1 MEPLKSQDPKS
12 IGPWKL
18 IGRLGSGGMGIVYLA
33 EKNIQRV
40 ALKVVQN
47 FMDSPEV
54 RARLQREVEVMG
66 KIKSARVA
74 KVIDSDVNSDFAW
87 IATEFIDGPDLKTY
101 IESGGVLNEQDWHGL
116 ALGLFQGLEEV
127 HAEGIIHRDIKP
139 SNILISNNGPKLIDF
154 GIAQGSDATSLT
166 STGLVAGSPAWLAP
180 EQIHGETLTSA
191 ADIFS
196 AGSVLKFAATGN
208 SPWGDSTSTTTP
220 VIFNKI
226 LTKEPDFTGLT
237 SNQKIF
243 LSKLMHKNAK
253 QRITARQATIEIKNQ
268 MNEISQETII
278 EKKRLEDIRLKELKD
293 KEIQEQKRKMSR
305 QKREKLL
312 QDLIQSSK
320 KRFAKNYKIIS
331 FSLAF
336 VAGGLLF
343 LNFGMGQVSS
353 VYSNLTAD
361 KIALSPT
368 PLPTP
373 SISEKLELS
382 TSVTVSPTP
391 VVTNSPTPEQTT
403 KTVSPTPSPSKTQ
416 KTTEVSTSTD
426 PSKLVSPY
434 VCRTISNVAGKRVCW
449 SLVYDSVQTGPCLI
463 PGDYQGIENNFQ
475 NGVFKYSTPIFG
487 GYISHSN
494 TNSEDKCKY
503 ELGGNGYF
511 FWLNPLPQ
519 ARDNLQVGM
528 IDKIEYIIYLNE
540 SVSISVVDEYF

>member
-1 MEPLKSQDPKS
+1 VEPLKSQDPKS

-74 KVIDSDVNSDFAW
+74 KVIDSDVSSDFAW

-101 IESGGVLNEQDWHGL
+101 IESGGVLNEQDWQGL

-226 LTKEPDFTGLT
+226 LTKDPDFTGLT
-237 SNQKIF
+237 NYQKTF
-243 LSKLMHKNAK
+243 LSKLMDKNAK

-268 MNEISQETII
+268 MKEISQESII
-278 EKKRLEDIRLKELKD
+278 EKKQAQEIRLKELQD
-293 KEIQEQKRKMSR
+293 IEIQEQKRKIR
-305 QKREKLL
+305 KQKNEKLL
-312 QDLIQSSK
+312 LDSSHKIK
-320 KRFAKNYKIIS
+320 KIFVKNYKIIS
-331 FSLAF
+331 ISFAL

-343 LNFGMGQVSS
+343 LNFGINQVSS
-353 VYSNLTAD
+353 IYSNLTASE
-361 KIALSPT
+361 IVSTPT
-368 PLPTP
+368 PVPTP
-373 SISEKLELS
+373 AIVEKLELS

-391 VVTNSPTPEQTT
+391 VATNSPTPEQTT

-416 KTTEVSTSTD
+416 KATEVSTGTD

-463 PGDYQGIENNFQ
+463 PGDYKGIENNFV
-475 NGVFKYSTPIFG
+475 NGVFKYSTPILG
-487 GYISHSN
+487 GYISQLN
-494 TNSEDKCKY
+494 TTSEDKCKY
-503 ELGGNGYF
+503 QLGGTGYF
-511 FWLNPLPQ
+511 YWLATLPEKRN
-519 ARDNLQVGM
+519 APNIGL

-540 SVSISVVDEYF
+540 VTTISVIDEYF